1 MHFKPL
7 FSSWP
12 GRPVRSTGKK
22 TFIVGTAA
30 ACLLA
35 VTAFSGGLGFGPGE
49 ATGQQRSA
57 LVLPDTNT
65 DSNSQPLES
74 VALDR
79 VALERVAFVEV
90 AADVVRKPRRS
101 PKMVGQSGV
110 VEKIQRELDSE
121 TTMEFIETPLS
132 DVVRYL
138 NDLHGISIQLDQRAM
153 DQAGLTGDLP
163 ITLNLKNVSFRSS
176 LRLLLQRSGRIR
188 STKIVDEL

>member
-1 MHFKPL
+1 MSL
-7 FSSWP
+7 GLMSLGLMSLGLMSP
-12 GRPVRSTGKK
+12 GS
-22 TFIVGTAA
+22 
-30 ACLLA
+30 
-35 VTAFSGGLGFGPGE
+35 
-49 ATGQQRSA
+49 
-57 LVLPDTNT
+57 
-65 DSNSQPLES
+65 
-74 VALDR
+74 
-79 VALERVAFVEV
+79 
-90 AADVVRKPRRS
+90 
-101 PKMVGQSGV
+101 